1 LENKDHLGRLDQQ
14 ELMFVLEHQT
24 VMSREF
30 YRLTVLVDK

>member
-14 ELMFVLEHQT
+14 ELMYALEHQT
-24 VMSREF
+24 DMNREF